1 MAKEVQRHYWEIIV
15 WFESCPSI
23 DGTGTKEGKQKY
35 IISVIESIQVKAALS
50 PLHDRDIYDH
60 DDADGKFKEGDTK
73 KAHWHLLLY
82 YHGSTTK
89 NAVLEIASFFNSK
102 SIQWKIY
109 PVESY
114 EYLDHHKV
122 VSKYKPLY
130 DEPIL
135 NLCGLCIDDY
145 RHYSDDEVENIVV
158 ELEKTII
165 KYDIREYSDFII
177 FTHKQDDLQLHKIAR
192 SKTIHF
198 KAFIDSRRNKLM
210 LNRGDNGEK

>member
-1 MAKEVQRHYWEIIV
+1 MAKEVQRHYWEIII

-23 DGTGTKEGKQKY
+23 DGTQTKEGKEKF

-50 PLHDRDIYDH
+50 PLHDRDLYDH
-60 DDADGKFKEGDTK
+60 DDADRRFKEGDIK

-82 YHGSTTK
+82 FHGSTTK
-89 NAVLEIASFFNSK
+89 NSILEIASFFNSK

-130 DEPIL
+130 DDPII

-145 RHYSDDEVENIVV
+145 RHYTDDEVENIVI
-158 ELEKTII
+158 ELEKII
-165 KYDIREYSDFII
+165 MKYDIREYCDFITYTI
-177 FTHKQDDLQLHKIAR
+177 SQDDIQIHKIAR

-198 KAFIDSRRNKLM
+198 KAFIDSRRNKL
-210 LNRGDNGEK
+210 LVRGESDE